1 MSDQGTPDPSA
12 ADSSPAG
19 ARRFPFRL
27 AKPLTLRQQVLG
39 SILAVLLPSTAFMFY
54 WYPSRQ
60 ESLALAGA
68 RDRARET
75 VELVAIA
82 VGQAIGH
89 GDSAAVHSTVEW
101 ISQDPAL
108 VYVMVLDPAG
118 RPLVKYDPLR
128 LKPDVS
134 APVTATQI
142 DLDRAW
148 LRAAAA
154 ARFHGRVVGAVHLGL
169 SAEVLRE
176 IANDRIVTGV
186 VGLLLLALGIAASL
200 YFAARIGGPIVALR
214 HASDAIAQGNYAPVL
229 PVGGNEETRALS
241 GAFAAM
247 ATEVRESTG
256 RLASARD
263 AALAAE
269 RAKSDFLATMS
280 HEIRTPLNG
289 VTGMLGLLLDTQ
301 LDRHQADY
309 AETARRSAE
318 ALLAGINDI
327 LDFSKIVAGKLELE
341 PLAFALRHT
350 LEDVTSLLAGSAG
363 AKGLELAV
371 LVHDTVPARVRG
383 DPGRLRQILFN
394 LVGNAIKFTAQG
406 EVVVRVTVDRADGAS
421 LQVRFEIAD
430 TGIGID
436 PAAQA
441 RLFQPFEQADRS
453 TTRRFG
459 GTGLGL
465 VICQRLCA
473 LMGGEIGVRSEAGLG
488 STFWFTACLE
498 PATTE
503 GEQPTESLT
512 ALTRLRVLAVDD
524 SWTALQQ
531 VEQQLREW
539 GVGVATVNDGERALL
554 LLHAAALAGEA
565 YDLALVDYQMPGL
578 DGLELG
584 RRIKADPRIASTRLV
599 LITSVGARGQAR
611 AAEEA
616 GFAAF
621 LTKPLRQSALHDCL
635 ALVAMPE
642 GAAPAIR
649 APLITRHT
657 LAEARAAN
665 RARILVAE
673 DNAVNQRVAVGLLE
687 RLGYRADVVGT
698 GAEALEAV
706 GRQPYDLVLMDGQ
719 MPVMD
724 GYEAAARIRRSEP
737 HGVRMPIIAMTAD
750 VTTADR
756 ERCLAAGMDDHVAKP
771 VDRDHLEAVLRRWL
785 GHRPSTAEPDAGP
798 APRDADGALDLRP
811 LIAIVGTDQQAV
823 QRYLELYL
831 STAAAIMERVTVALA
846 ARDAGELRR
855 AAHEL
860 RGSSGTLGAVEMA
873 RAAGELERTAADG
886 DWRATERSCQD
897 LHTSFART
905 TAQARAVH
913 G

>member
-1 MSDQGTPDPSA
+1 MGNSDYSG
-12 ADSSPAG
+12 SSPSSV
-19 ARRFPFRL
+19 PRL
-27 AKPLTLRQQVLG
+27 PLRLTRPLTLRQQVLG

-60 ESLALAGA
+60 ETLALDVA
-68 RDRARET
+68 RDHARET

-89 GDSAAVHSTVEW
+89 GDSVGVHAAVEW
-101 ISQDPAL
+101 ISQEPAL
-108 VYVMVLDPAG
+108 VYVMVTDQAG
-118 RPLVKYDPLR
+118 RPLVRYDPLR
-128 LKPDVS
+128 LRPDIS
-134 APVTATQI
+134 ARVTSTRI

-148 LRAAAA
+148 LRAAAP
-154 ARFHGRVVGAVHLGL
+154 ARFRDQTVGAVHLGL
-169 SAEVLRE
+169 SAEVLEE
-176 IANDRIVTGV
+176 IANDRMVTGI
-186 VGLLLLALGIAASL
+186 VGLVLLGLGVAASL

-214 HASDAIAQGNYAPVL
+214 HASDAIAQGNYAPEL
-229 PVGGNEETRALS
+229 PEGGNEETRALS

-256 RLASARD
+256 RLAAARD

-318 ALLAGINDI
+318 ALLAVINDV
-327 LDFSKIVAGKLELE
+327 LDFSKIEAGKLELE
-341 PLAFALRHT
+341 PIDFALRHT
-350 LEDVTSLLAGSAG
+350 LEDVTSLLGRTAA

-371 LVHDTVPARVRG
+371 LVHEAVPPRVRG

-394 LVGNAIKFTAQG
+394 LVGNAIKFTERG
-406 EVVVRVTVDRADGAS
+406 EVVVRVAVDHAGDEQI
-421 LQVRFEIAD
+421 LVRFEVAD
-430 TGIGID
+430 SGIGID

-465 VICQRLCA
+465 VICQRLCV
-473 LMGGEIGVRSEAGLG
+473 LMGGEIGVRSQVGSG
-488 STFWFTACLE
+488 STFWFTVRFQR
-498 PATTE
+498 ATTA
-503 GEQPTESLT
+503 GDQAPESLA
-512 ALTRLRVLAVDD
+512 ALTRLRILAVDD
-524 SWTALQQ
+524 SWIALQQ

-539 GVGVATVNDGERALL
+539 GIGAATVDDGQRALL
-554 LLHAAALAGEA
+554 LLDAAAAAGEA
-565 YDLALVDYQMPGL
+565 YDLALIDYHMPGM

-584 RRIKADPRIASTRLV
+584 RRIKADPAIAPTRLV
-599 LITSVGARGQAR
+599 LITAVGTRGQAR
-611 AAEEA
+611 AAEEV

-635 ALVAMPE
+635 ALVA
-642 GAAPAIR
+642 GAESTGPAVR

-657 LAEARAAN
+657 LAEARATS
-665 RARILVAE
+665 RTRILVAE

-706 GRQPYDLVLMDGQ
+706 ARQPYDLVLMDGQ

-724 GYEAAARIRRSEP
+724 GYEAAIGIRQLEA
-737 HGVRMPIIAMTAD
+737 GGQRMPIIAMTAD
-750 VTTADR
+750 ATLADR
-756 ERCLAAGMDDHVAKP
+756 ERCLAAGMDDHVPKP
-771 VDRDHLEAVLRRWL
+771 VDRDHLAAVLQRWL
-785 GHRPSTAEPDAGP
+785 ADRPTPPPDM
-798 APRDADGALDLRP
+798 DGDTMSDPGEHDGLIDLRP
-811 LIAIVGTDQQAV
+811 LMNIVGTDQTALH
-823 QRYLELYL
+823 RYLDLYL
-831 STAAAIMERVTVALA
+831 TTAGALVERATAALA
-846 ARDAGELRR
+846 ARDADGLRR
-855 AAHEL
+855 AAHGL
-860 RGSSGTLGAVEMA
+860 KGSSGNVGAAEVA
-873 RAAGELERTAADG
+873 SAASELELTAIDADWLG
-886 DWRATERSCQD
+886 SERCCRD
-897 LHTSFART
+897 LQASFART
-905 TAQARAVH
+905 LARARAIS